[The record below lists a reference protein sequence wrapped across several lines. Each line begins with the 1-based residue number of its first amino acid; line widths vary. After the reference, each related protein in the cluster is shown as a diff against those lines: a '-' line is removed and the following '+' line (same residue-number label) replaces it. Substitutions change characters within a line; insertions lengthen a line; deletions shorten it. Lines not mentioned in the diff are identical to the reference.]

1 MLTSFQR
8 MDRRLHYIT
17 LAVILLCGV
26 LLRTVHLGVPAL
38 SGDEY
43 FDTFAARSWLTTG
56 TFQVPGREAYLRG
69 LPMIL
74 ATAFS
79 FSIFGESEWSA
90 RLPALLFGIATLPL
104 MYLAGRMFFGRVAA
118 FVATALLVFSPHG
131 VDVSR
136 YARLY
141 ALLTLLVLACA
152 MATYRALE
160 GTGEEGPRL
169 TPGRFTYYALAAICG
184 LLAMTLHPVI
194 VSLAV
199 AFQTYV
205 TCMAAAAFVQ
215 GDREAAARYG
225 GMAGVLLL
233 GEAAVFMVSPL
244 RDRLLQAALQ
254 PLPWFKPAPGQNW
267 IAYDHL
273 ASHYGLTWYAAI
285 PATLLV
291 LLHFRR
297 RGLFVALSFWLPFL
311 FISIVVA
318 TKHYRYIFQLL
329 PLLWLTLGG
338 AAQVL
343 VERFRAVGESW
354 QSRRLRWSDG
364 VFAGAALVLV
374 LAAGPGFGRA
384 AVTSVR
390 RPWQSTGTFTTGYFY
405 DWRGLGRDLTPL
417 LASDAHVVSDM
428 SYSTIYYLRRPSVQ
442 LIGSHRQLGVGDWEN
457 PDPDESKYVLD
468 IDQLIPL
475 RSRRPVWIIATSGRW
490 RQGFFQPSLTKYVET
505 NCARVPT
512 TATFVVAFNCPRSPG
527 QHGSEAVER
536 S

>member
-1 MLTSFQR
+1 
-8 MDRRLHYIT
+8 MDRRLHYKA
-17 LAVILLCGV
+17 LAAILFCGV

-56 TFQVPGREAYLRG
+56 TFQIPGREAYLRG

-118 FVATALLVFSPHG
+118 FVATALLAFSPHG

-160 GTGEEGPRL
+160 GRGEEGPRL
-169 TPGRFTYYALAAICG
+169 TRDRFTYYAVAAICG

-194 VSLAV
+194 VSLGV
-199 AFQTYV
+199 AFQAYV

-225 GMAGVLLL
+225 GMAGALLL
-233 GEAAVFMVSPL
+233 GEVIVFMVSPL
-244 RDRLLQAALQ
+244 RNRLLQAALQ

-297 RGLFVALSFWLPFL
+297 RGLFVSLSFWFPFL

-318 TKHYRYIFQLL
+318 TKHYRYVFQLL

-343 VERFRAVGESW
+343 LERFRAVGETW
-354 QSRRLRWSDG
+354 QSRRLRWREG
-364 VFAGAALVLV
+364 AVAGAALVVV
-374 LAAGPGFGRA
+374 LAAGAGFSRA
-384 AVTSVR
+384 LATSVR

-417 LASDAHVVSDM
+417 LSSDAYIVSDM
-428 SYSTIYYLRRPSVQ
+428 SYSTIYYLGRPSLQ
-442 LIGSHRQLGVGDWEN
+442 LIGRHRQLGVGDWEN
-457 PDPDESKYVLD
+457 PEPDESKYVLD
-468 IDQLIPL
+468 IDQLITA
-475 RSRRPVWIIATSGRW
+475 RSRGAVWIIATSGRW
-490 RQGFFQPSLTKYVET
+490 QQGFFQDSLTKHVET
-505 NCARVPT
+505 SCGRVPT
-512 TATFVVAFNCPRSPG
+512 TATFVVAFNCPRSPD
-527 QHGSEAVER
+527 QHGSEVVDR
-536 S
+536 